1 MAKDIPLDTLLGIT
15 KEPVETMA
23 HADMLRNNLKLQ
35 HEKVSAEV
43 GLLEKQLADKREYVL
58 LSPAC
63 ASFDLFKNYEDRGT
77 QFKEAVRAL

>member
-43 GLLEKQLADKREYVL
+43 GLLEKQLADKKEYLAKIEGGLDVL
-58 LSPAC
+58 DELQ
-63 ASFDLFKNYEDRGT
+63 K
-77 QFKEAVRAL
+77 

>member
-43 GLLEKQLADKREYVL
+43 GLLEKQLADKREYLAKIEGGLDVL
-58 LSPAC
+58 DELQ
-63 ASFDLFKNYEDRGT
+63 K
-77 QFKEAVRAL
+77 